1 MDGIKSV
8 LLGVCLLA
16 VATGILKMLIP
27 DSKFKMQIYFLISCI
42 FAISLLS
49 GFDDISFFTSFDFD
63 NLESVEIVDFSD
75 KLSEEARKEAAK
87 AVRLK
92 TEKLLSDNGYSFEKV
107 YVIAHINGAFCI
119 SISEIEIVFAYTE
132 AEKRI
137 DQAVSLVSREV
148 GNDIVVRYSLI
159 QKEGQ

>member
-1 MDGIKSV
+1 MDSVKSV

-16 VATGILKMLIP
+16 IATGILKMLIP
-27 DSKFKMQIYFLISCI
+27 ENRFKTQISFLISCI

-49 GFDDISFFTSFDFD
+49 GFDDMTFFTSFDFKD
-63 NLESVEIVDFSD
+63 LQTSEIIDFSD

-92 TEKLLSDNGYSFEKV
+92 TEQLLSDNDYKYEKV

-119 SISEIEIVFAYTE
+119 SISEIEIVFSTAESEKNVHDATE
-132 AEKRI
+132 
-137 DQAVSLVSREV
+137 LVSREV
-148 GNDIVVRYSLI
+148 GSDILVRYSFI
-159 QKEGQ
+159 KKEG